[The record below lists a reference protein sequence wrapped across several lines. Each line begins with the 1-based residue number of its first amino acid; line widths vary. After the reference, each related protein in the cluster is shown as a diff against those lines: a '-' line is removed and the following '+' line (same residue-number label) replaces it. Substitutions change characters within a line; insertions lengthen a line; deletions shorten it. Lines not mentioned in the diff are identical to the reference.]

1 MFSQFTIIFAIL
13 SVSVL
18 SAPSDYPTGL
28 LLNSLF
34 INKEDL
40 FSEEQSRKEL
50 ESAGMTQSSI
60 DGLAALTHRFATGY
74 PMVQSNKEASEKFIA
89 DYTTDATNFIKA
101 MPAGDQTI
109 YNNYLKKYGLA

>member
-18 SAPSDYPTGL
+18 SAPSDYPT
-28 LLNSLF
+28 
-34 INKEDL
+34 
-40 FSEEQSRKEL
+40 EEQSRKEL